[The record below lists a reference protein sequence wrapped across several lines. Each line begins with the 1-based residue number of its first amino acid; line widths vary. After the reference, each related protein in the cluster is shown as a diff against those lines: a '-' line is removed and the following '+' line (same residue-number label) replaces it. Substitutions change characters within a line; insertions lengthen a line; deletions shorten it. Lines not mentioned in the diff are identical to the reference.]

1 MPRNSYRSHNGRSAI
16 ARRVLFSGTG
26 DTNGIIPQGYILD
39 YKGKLVRKA
48 YFGGDK
54 KGGAAPSGTGFMVA
68 PGSIAA
74 TQVAANAHRPNY
86 LFIFRSTNRG
96 PGLTYLPTADNPG
109 RLSFA
114 PPRTAF

>member
-1 MPRNSYRSHNGRSAI
+1 MPRNSYRSHNGRSAV

-54 KGGAAPSGTGFMVA
+54 KEFRFNQFGGLRRIPSVRQKRKYSTM
-68 PGSIAA
+68 GSP
-74 TQVAANAHRPNY
+74 R
-86 LFIFRSTNRG
+86 FRHS
-96 PGLTYLPTADNPG
+96 D
-109 RLSFA
+109 FA
-114 PPRTAF
+114 